1 MKLLS
6 WVNDLYITY
15 ENNEEEVAKDLS
27 AKAIL
32 LPIAHS
38 TQNAQIEIVVSEE
51 GEFIR
56 AHRVDK
62 DDAIT
67 IIPVTEDSAS
77 RGNGNNPHYLE
88 DKLEYIAGDYEQYT
102 GTNNTDKYCKYL
114 SFLHKWNNSE
124 YGCMPVSAIT
134 NYIEKASVI
143 HDLVQAKVL
152 EEVNEKLTDNKIE
165 GIAQKEAFVRFS
177 IQPALAE
184 KLGQEEAVYK
194 NKELFKAFIKY
205 YVSQQEDIDLCYA
218 SGKMIPCSTKHPSK
232 IRHSGDK
239 SKLISAND
247 TAGYTYRG
255 RFSESSQVASVGYEI
270 SQKAHN
276 ALRWLIGKQG
286 FSLGE
291 MVVVAWEISSK
302 KIVSIKDDTDDCLF
316 GDENEEVITTNDMYA
331 QNLEL
336 AASGYKQD
344 LATNAEIVI
353 MGLEAATT
361 GRLSISFYKKMM
373 GSTFMHNILQW
384 HGTCFWRHHYKKKGE
399 EKGYRWFVGAPSP
412 KDIAVAAFGGR
423 NDKLIKATVE
433 RILPCIVDGKRIPKD
448 IVKAAVIRASNPNG
462 FETGYDYKKT
472 VSIACALVRK
482 SRKDYKGEEWEMAL
496 DRTNTDRSYVYGRLL
511 GAAQKLE
518 EIALFYSGEKG
529 RSTAAE
535 RFSQQ
540 FVRRPGKTWKIIN
553 DQLRP
558 YIAKLKAMDKNKDEN
573 DVKTGNKTW
582 YIKELQEIY
591 ELISEED
598 FKKQEPLSEV
608 YLLGYNCQLNS
619 YNKKEEISSQ
629 NSVEESNEEEK
640 GNE

>member
-15 ENNEEEVAKDLS
+15 ENNQGEVAKDLS

-32 LPIAHS
+32 LPVAHS
-38 TQNAQIEIVVSEE
+38 TQNAQIEIIISEK
-51 GEFIR
+51 GEFVR
-56 AHRVDK
+56 AHKVDK

-88 DKLEYIAGDYEQYT
+88 DKLEYIAGDYQQYT
-102 GTNNTDKYCKYL
+102 DTNNADKYCKYL
-114 SFLHKWNNSE
+114 SFLKKWNNSE
-124 YGCMPVSAIT
+124 YSCMPVSAIT

-152 EEVNEKLTDNKIE
+152 EEENGKLTDNKIE

-177 IQPALAE
+177 IQPSSLE
-184 KLGQEEAVYK
+184 KLGQEEGVYK
-194 NKELFKAFIKY
+194 NKELFKAYTKY
-205 YVSQQEDIDLCYA
+205 YVSQQGDIDLCYA

-239 SKLISAND
+239 AKLISAND

-255 RFSESSQVASVGYEI
+255 RFWDSSQIASIGYET

-291 MVVVAWEISSK
+291 MVVVAWEISGK

-316 GDENEEVITTNDMYA
+316 GDENDEIITTNDMYA
-331 QNLEL
+331 QKLQI

-373 GSTFMHNILQW
+373 GSTFMNNILQW
-384 HGTCFWRHHYKKKGE
+384 HGTCFWRHHYKKKEE

-412 KDIAVAAFGGR
+412 KDIAVAAFGSR

-448 IVKAAVIRASNPNG
+448 IVKAAVTRASNPNG
-462 FETGYDYKKT
+462 FETGYEYQKT

-482 SRKDYKGEEWEMAL
+482 SRKDYKGEEWEMGL

-518 EIALFYSGEKG
+518 EVALFYSGEKG

-573 DVKTGNKTW
+573 DVKTGSKTW

-591 ELISEED
+591 ELINEED

-619 YNKKEEISSQ
+619 YSKKEE
-629 NSVEESNEEEK
+629 SVSENLAKEKNEKEK